1 MKVVHLHPIEWYV
14 DRLKSGRAMA
24 SMLYGDGEFFVAMRE
39 RTSQAL
45 QCGEVVT
52 RHMEVSMLA
61 SFDNNDERIIRGTD
75 PNLINYDD
83 YQGQDKASLV
93 AIGRRIE
100 SFLADRPLEWV
111 DGVVWENSVR
121 AGTFGPFLRALQDR
135 SVVMVGNRALLDATR
150 FLRPRYYVEIPR
162 TNAYAMTNGIEK
174 NLRLEHDRSRCKNTV
189 YLLCMGLGAIP
200 LIHRLLPVF
209 PGASFFDLGSVLDI
223 FARIG
228 EQRGWRADLYEDEA
242 AYQDLVKRNLEGVL

>member
-39 RTSQAL
+39 RTKEEL

-52 RHMEVSMLA
+52 RQMEMAMLD
-61 SFDNNDERIIRGTD
+61 SFDNTDERIIRGTD
-75 PNLINYDD
+75 PNLINYDA
-83 YQGQDKASLV
+83 YQGQDKDSLV

-100 SFLADRPLEWV
+100 HFLAGRSLEWV

-150 FLRPRYYVEIPR
+150 FLRPRYHVEITP
-162 TNAYAMTNGIEK
+162 TNAYAMMSGVEK
-174 NLRLEHDRSRCKNTV
+174 NLRLEHNRSRCKDTV
-189 YLLCMGLGAIP
+189 YVFCMGLGAVP

-228 EQRGWRADLYEDEA
+228 DQRRWRAELYEDET
-242 AYQDLVKRNLEGVL
+242 AYQYLVKRNLEGVL